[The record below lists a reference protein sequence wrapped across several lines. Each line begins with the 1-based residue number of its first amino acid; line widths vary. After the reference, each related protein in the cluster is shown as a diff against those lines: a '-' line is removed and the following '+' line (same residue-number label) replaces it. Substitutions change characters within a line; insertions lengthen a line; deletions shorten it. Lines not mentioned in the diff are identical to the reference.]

1 MNAEERKKITG
12 GLSKPSKMP
21 GYAYNLPAI
30 HCKTGSKL
38 AQVPGTT
45 CHGCYALK
53 GRYRFPNVMDAMMR
67 RLASISRPDWSRT
80 MAADI
85 NARKS
90 RWFRWHDSGGVQS
103 VKHLLKIFQVCRMT
117 PDVAHWLPTR
127 EAGLLSKIPQ
137 DRVPANLT
145 IRLSATKV
153 DGPAPG
159 SWPLT
164 STVVTTGRS
173 CPAPDQ
179 GNACRDCRACWDRNI
194 KNVAYGKHQT
204 PGAAVRGGPFHGC
217 THRPVREAQARK
229 GASDQ
234 AMSKRSSSGQ
244 DSSSQAR
251 KLSSPQAHKS
261 RIADPG

>member
-1 MNAEERKKITG
+1 MNIPERKKITG

-21 GYAYNLPAI
+21 GYSYNLPAI

-38 AQVPGTT
+38 AAIPGTT

-53 GRYRFPNVMDAMMR
+53 GRYRFPNVMDAMMKR
-67 RLASISRPDWSRT
+67 YQSINHPRWQLV
-80 MAADI
+80 MAEDI
-85 NARKS
+85 NARRS
-90 RWFRWHDSGGVQS
+90 RWFRWHDSGDIKS
-103 VKHLLKIFQVCRMT
+103 IKHLLKIFRVCRLT

-127 EAGLLSKIPQ
+127 EAGFLSKIPQ
-137 DRVPANLT
+137 DRVPKNLT

-179 GNACRDCRACWDRNI
+179 GNACRDCRACWDKDIRNI
-194 KNVAYGKHQT
+194 AYGKH
-204 PGAAVRGGPFHGC
+204 
-217 THRPVREAQARK
+217 
-229 GASDQ
+229 
-234 AMSKRSSSGQ
+234 
-244 DSSSQAR
+244 
-251 KLSSPQAHKS
+251 
-261 RIADPG
+261 

>member
-1 MNAEERKKITG
+1 MNATERKKITG

-90 RWFRWHDSGGVQS
+90 RWCRWHDSGDIQS
-103 VKHLLKIFQVCRMT
+103 VKHLLKIFQVCRLT

-127 EAGLLSKIPQ
+127 EAGLLAPDFHGRYNWTKLPSSGPGE
-137 DRVPANLT
+137 RVP
-145 IRLSATKV
+145 
-153 DGPAPG
+153 
-159 SWPLT
+159 
-164 STVVTTGRS
+164 
-173 CPAPDQ
+173 
-179 GNACRDCRACWDRNI
+179 
-194 KNVAYGKHQT
+194 
-204 PGAAVRGGPFHGC
+204 
-217 THRPVREAQARK
+217 
-229 GASDQ
+229 
-234 AMSKRSSSGQ
+234 
-244 DSSSQAR
+244 
-251 KLSSPQAHKS
+251 
-261 RIADPG
+261 